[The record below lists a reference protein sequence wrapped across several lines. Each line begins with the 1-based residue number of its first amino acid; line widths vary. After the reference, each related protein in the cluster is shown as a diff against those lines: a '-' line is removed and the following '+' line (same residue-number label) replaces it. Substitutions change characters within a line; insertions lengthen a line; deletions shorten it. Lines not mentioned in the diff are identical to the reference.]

1 MALRKIM
8 TEQEAPLNKNCRLVT
23 SFDDRLHTLIDD
35 MVETLKA
42 SDGVGLAAPQVGV
55 LRRVVIV
62 LDGEN
67 YLELVNPEIILQE
80 GEQDGL
86 EGCLSVPDVWGLV
99 KRPEHVIV
107 RAQDRDGNTFEAEGW
122 DLTARAFC
130 HELDHL
136 DGHLFTEKVY
146 HYLEGEELEEY
157 LQAQNA
163 DADEDGFSEEASER

>member
-8 TEQEAPLNKNCRLVT
+8 TEQDAPLNKTCRLVT
-23 SFDDRLHTLIDD
+23 NFDDRLHTLIDD
-35 MVETLKA
+35 LVETLID
-42 SDGVGLAAPQVGV
+42 SEGVGLAAPQVGV

-99 KRPEHVIV
+99 KRPSHVIV
-107 RAQDRDGNTFEAEGW
+107 RAQDRDGNPFEAEGW

-136 DGHLFTEKVY
+136 EGHLFTEKVY
-146 HYLEGEELEEY
+146 KYLEGEELEAY
-157 LQAQNA
+157 LQAQNDQEAAEA
-163 DADEDGFSEEASER
+163 DAEE